1 MTSRNKS
8 ELNPLCRKYSHLQYL
23 NCFMLTFLY
32 LFSVAIQKEYIEAVE
47 KGNLSSRKEKV
58 DAEGI
63 FNKMYTKTNSIVE
76 EAA

>member
-1 MTSRNKS
+1 
-8 ELNPLCRKYSHLQYL
+8 
-23 NCFMLTFLY
+23 MLTFLY